1 MGKIYKNPNPEPSKK
16 PAKSVQTPVQTTV
29 QAPQE
34 TSITPVTTI
43 IPKFI
48 LPQAK
53 VIPLEHFDK
62 FLEMATQLVQDSEF
76 TKALDYLVN
85 LEITNFDNIEVH
97 ELLADV
103 FLQLN
108 QLTLAKEQCQIC
120 AELLSKSN
128 PNDIFTLKTFEDVLA
143 DAGNFEELTEE
154 FEHIKTEEVTNDNF
168 HHGTNVA
175 LKLATHH
182 LSQERYQEAESLLI
196 DFREKYIKFL
206 ENSESLENSDS

>member
-16 PAKSVQTPVQTTV
+16 PAKSVQIPV

-34 TSITPVTTI
+34 TTITPIATI
-43 IPKFI
+43 IPKFV

-53 VIPLEHFDK
+53 VVPLEHFDK
-62 FLEMATQLVQDSEF
+62 LLEMATKLVQDSEF

-128 PNDIFTLKTFEDVLA
+128 PSNIFTLKTFDDILA
-143 DAGNFEELTEE
+143 DAGNFEELAQE
-154 FEHIKTEEVTNDNF
+154 FESIKTEEVTNDNF

-182 LSQERYQEAESLLI
+182 LSQERYQEAEALLI

-206 ENSESLENSDS
+206 ESSES

>member
-1 MGKIYKNPNPEPSKK
+1 MGKIYKNPNPEPNKK
-16 PAKSVQTPVQTTV
+16 PAIPVQAAI

-34 TSITPVTTI
+34 TITPIATI
-43 IPKFI
+43 IPQFV

-62 FLEMATQLVQDSEF
+62 FLEIATQLVQDSEF
-76 TKALDYLVN
+76 AKALTYLVN

-120 AELLSKSN
+120 AELLSSSN
-128 PNDIFTLKTFEDVLA
+128 PNDIFTLKTFEDILA
-143 DAGNFEELTEE
+143 DAGNFEDLEQE
-154 FEHIKTEEVTNDNF
+154 FESIKTEEVTNENF
-168 HHGTNVA
+168 HHGTDVA

-182 LSQERYQEAESLLI
+182 LAQERYQEAEALLV

-206 ENSESLENSDS
+206 ESSES

>member
-1 MGKIYKNPNPEPSKK
+1 MGKIYKNPNPEPTKIASIPVQF
-16 PAKSVQTPVQTTV
+16 PAQATIQTPQDDTT
-29 QAPQE
+29 PK
-34 TSITPVTTI
+34 TTI
-43 IPKFI
+43 ISKFV

-62 FLEMATQLVQDSEF
+62 FLEIATKLIHDNEF

-85 LEITNFDNIEVH
+85 LEITNFENLLVH

-128 PNDIFTLKTFEDVLA
+128 PSNIFTLKTFEEVLA
-143 DAGNFEELTEE
+143 DAGDFDELAQE
-154 FEHIKTEEVTNDNF
+154 FESIKIEEVTNDNF

-182 LSQERYQEAESLLI
+182 LSQERYQEAEALLI

-206 ENSESLENSDS
+206 ESSES

>member
-16 PAKSVQTPVQTTV
+16 STIPVQTPVQTTI

-34 TSITPVTTI
+34 TTITPVATI

-48 LPQAK
+48 LPHAK

-62 FLEMATQLVQDSEF
+62 FLEMATKLVQDNEF
-76 TKALDYLVN
+76 TKALSYLVN
-85 LEITNFDNIEVH
+85 LEITKFDNIEVH

-103 FLQLN
+103 FLHLN

-128 PNDIFTLKTFEDVLA
+128 PSDIFTLKTFEDILA
-143 DAGNFEELTEE
+143 DAGNFDELTEE
-154 FEHIKTEEVTNDNF
+154 FEQIKTEEVTDDNF

-182 LSQERYQEAESLLI
+182 LSQERYKEAEALLI

-206 ENSESLENSDS
+206 ESSES

>member
-1 MGKIYKNPNPEPSKK
+1 MGKIYKNPNPK
-16 PAKSVQTPVQTTV
+16 PNKAPAIPVQTFV
-29 QAPQE
+29 QAPTE
-34 TSITPVTTI
+34 VIAPVTTI
-43 IPKFI
+43 IPEFV

-62 FLEMATQLVQDSEF
+62 FLEIATQLVQDSEF
-76 TKALDYLVN
+76 AKALTYLVN

-120 AELLSKSN
+120 AELLSSSN
-128 PNDIFTLKTFEDVLA
+128 PSDIFTLKTFEDILA
-143 DAGNFEELTEE
+143 DAGNFEELSQE
-154 FEHIKTEEVTNDNF
+154 FEGIKTEAVTNENF
-168 HHGTNVA
+168 HHGTDVA

-182 LSQERYQEAESLLI
+182 LAQERYQEAEALLV

-206 ENSESLENSDS
+206 ESSES

>member
-1 MGKIYKNPNPEPSKK
+1 MGKIYKNPNPEPNKTPS
-16 PAKSVQTPVQTTV
+16 TPVQIPVQIPVQATI

-34 TSITPVTTI
+34 IITPIATI
-43 IPKFI
+43 IPEFI

-62 FLEMATQLVQDSEF
+62 FLEIATQLVQDNEF
-76 TKALDYLVN
+76 AKALTYLVN

-97 ELLADV
+97 ELLADI

-120 AELLSKSN
+120 AELLSSSN
-128 PNDIFTLKTFEDVLA
+128 PNDIFTLKTFEDILA
-143 DAGNFEELTEE
+143 DAGNFEELSQE
-154 FEHIKTEEVTNDNF
+154 FEGIKTEAVTNENF
-168 HHGTNVA
+168 HHGTDVA

-182 LSQERYQEAESLLI
+182 LAQERYQEAEALLV

-206 ENSESLENSDS
+206 ESSES

>member
-1 MGKIYKNPNPEPSKK
+1 MGKIYKNPEPNKK
-16 PAKSVQTPVQTTV
+16 PAKSVQIPVQTTV

-34 TSITPVTTI
+34 KIITPIATI
-43 IPKFI
+43 IPKFV

-62 FLEMATQLVQDSEF
+62 FLEMATKLVQDSEF
-76 TKALDYLVN
+76 TKALDCLVN
-85 LEITNFDNIEVH
+85 LEVTNFDNLLVH

-103 FLQLN
+103 FLHLN

-120 AELLSKSN
+120 AELLSKDN
-128 PNDIFTLKTFEDVLA
+128 PSDVFTLKTFEDILA
-143 DAGNFEELTEE
+143 DAGNFDELMEE

-168 HHGTNVA
+168 HHSTNVA

-182 LSQERYQEAESLLI
+182 LSQEKYQEAESLLV

-206 ENSESLENSDS
+206 ESTES